1 MTAKFDFKKQ
11 KIRGWKRRLRDV
23 EYWVMNNKDIDLGWL
38 EERNMNYS
46 KLWIHPF
53 FSLKEYTLPNW
64 YKRLLI
70 QALLDVYHSWE
81 TALQEIGE
89 PYYLKIWIFKKD
101 FMRSQVVASYR
112 DSLHNYD
119 NLFSE
124 VKEVV
129 TLPSEMKVEPAD
141 QLIWNQGIFLVPWSK
156 QEMLEDLK
164 AELMTLKEITQI
176 IDSAYTIEENSDDTF
191 YYVEDDTVWIG
202 G

>member
-1 MTAKFDFKKQ
+1 M
-11 KIRGWKRRLRDV
+11 
-23 EYWVMNNKDIDLGWL
+23 
-38 EERNMNYS
+38 
-46 KLWIHPF
+46 
-53 FSLKEYTLPNW
+53 
-64 YKRLLI
+64 
-70 QALLDVYHSWE
+70 
-81 TALQEIGE
+81 
-89 PYYLKIWIFKKD
+89 
-101 FMRSQVVASYR
+101 
-112 DSLHNYD
+112 
-119 NLFSE
+119 
-124 VKEVV
+124 